1 MSNEAIHKINHL
13 IGILFYATFVVYFVL
28 SLISII
34 RESVL
39 LGAGGITLN
48 ILSLILEI
56 LGPIYMI
63 YFLVQLID
71 GFLKIGELDYD
82 INTITEEKKVSV
94 IIPIHNVPISV
105 LEETMVGLTKQT

>member
-1 MSNEAIHKINHL
+1 MSKKAIHTFNHV
-13 IGILFYATFVVYFVL
+13 IGILFYVTFAVYFIL

-34 RESVL
+34 QERIQ
-39 LGAGGITLN
+39 LGMGGIILN

-82 INTITEEKKVSV
+82 INALKE
-94 IIPIHNVPISV
+94 
-105 LEETMVGLTKQT
+105 